1 MTTPSEE
8 YINYICSLYNDHY
21 DDRVEDS
28 KPSGEDWMPGMIADH
43 KSLAAFQRQLEDSNI
58 MLSTSKIKKI
68 LITGGCWTTE
78 RSREIQE
85 LYLHYTSSIGDG
97 GEGLASDEAIKQI
110 ADDLDVSVVTVS
122 TNLPYSDVVYN
133 LEDKSQNARRCQ
145 RYKQRQKERE
155 DTSVWLWK
163 KIIEMEGVQFT
174 TSGRGSR
181 PGVQFT
187 YTISRTPSTGG
198 GRRYTGESIDGYGN
212 ELWIMNADG
221 SRKDKSISRST
232 VELAYSKAIEMN
244 GKVSGPKKL
253 GIPGGGSY
261 LYPIFVKLGIIEN
274 GEA

>member
-8 YINYICSLYNDHY
+8 YISYICSLYNDHY

-28 KPSGEDWMPGMIADH
+28 KPSGEDWMPGMTSNH
-43 KSLAAFQRQLEDSNI
+43 KSLAAFQRQLEDGSI
-58 MLSTSKIKKI
+58 KLSTSKIKKI

-85 LYLHYTSSIGDG
+85 LFLRYTSSIDDG
-97 GEGLASDEAIKQI
+97 GEGLASDEAVKQI

-133 LEDKSQNARRCQ
+133 LEEKSQNARRCQ

-163 KIIEMEGVQFT
+163 KIIDMEGAQFT

-181 PGVQFT
+181 PGVPFT

-198 GRRYTGESIDGYGN
+198 GGRRYAA
-212 ELWIMNADG
+212 LLPIMCM
-221 SRKDKSISRST
+221 KSAKNLI
-232 VELAYSKAIEMN
+232 A
-244 GKVSGPKKL
+244 
-253 GIPGGGSY
+253 
-261 LYPIFVKLGIIEN
+261 
-274 GEA
+274 